1 MLEIV
6 DHAFSIQKVHGRGQ
20 EIPVERLGKADVLL
34 PAGYICNGND
44 FLERNDLDCRDD
56 ADDVNVARKHG
67 NEEEGNHHKRPY
79 CPSDECLLL
88 LLIFGQLRLFLFLY
102 EYVSL
107 PLPNDQTDSPVLGP
121 HLFGNRCGFG
131 DIAILRR
138 TPGVGGHITG
148 I

>member
-6 DHAFSIQKVHGRGQ
+6 NHAFSIQKVHGGCQ

-34 PAGYICNGND
+34 PAGYIRNGND
-44 FLERNDLDCRDD
+44 FLKRNDLDCRDD

-67 NEEEGNHHKRPY
+67 NEEEENHHKRPY

-88 LLIFGQLRLFLFLY
+88 LLIFGQLRLFLFLP
-102 EYVSL
+102 EYISL
-107 PLPNDQTDSPVLGP
+107 LVPNDQTDSTALWP
-121 HLFGNRCGFG
+121 HLFGNRCGFR

-138 TPGVGGHITG
+138 APRVGGHITS